1 LDKELGFKFTQSKWF
16 TQPLALAV
24 FAAAVAGGA
33 NVGVSWLNNEG
44 QLQVERVRD
53 EASRIVSA
61 ISTNDPDR
69 AATNLKFLLDVG
81 LLHDEQT
88 VEGLKAYLKNRK
100 PGEGPSLP
108 AISSLLSSFSEMESV
123 DFESEP
129 EGASVIA
136 SGQMRGKT
144 PLRAI
149 VSPGSLSTIIMSLPG
164 KAPCSATNWVVR
176 PASDKDAEVVTCI
189 FTDANKS
196 P

>member
-1 LDKELGFKFTQSKWF
+1 VVRKRLDAGSEDDKTLAQGRWLAENDRQEREIELKTREQDRLDKELGFKFTQSKWF

-81 LLHDEQT
+81 LLHDEQ
-88 VEGLKAYLKNRK
+88 
-100 PGEGPSLP
+100 PSR
-108 AISSLLSSFSEMESV
+108 
-123 DFESEP
+123 D
-129 EGASVIA
+129 
-136 SGQMRGKT
+136 
-144 PLRAI
+144 
-149 VSPGSLSTIIMSLPG
+149 
-164 KAPCSATNWVVR
+164 
-176 PASDKDAEVVTCI
+176 
-189 FTDANKS
+189 
-196 P
+196 